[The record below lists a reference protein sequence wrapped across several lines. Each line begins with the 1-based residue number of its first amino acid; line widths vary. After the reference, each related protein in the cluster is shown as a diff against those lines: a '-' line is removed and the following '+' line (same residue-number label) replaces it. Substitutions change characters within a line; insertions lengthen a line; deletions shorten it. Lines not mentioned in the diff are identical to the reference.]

1 MAALKRKKNK
11 EKKHMGM
18 RGKLIVSLL
27 LIALMLILSF
37 VLAVLEYTSLN
48 TATFGDS
55 FYRAVMPVFV
65 ALSVALLLL
74 VMLLFFILS
83 YYVNPFYKIL
93 AALNAYRSFGKKYS
107 VKFDGDDQLSM
118 LNEGLAEI
126 TEENI
131 QLRRRIAVLK
141 GKIPSETEI

>member
-11 EKKHMGM
+11 EKRPMGM
-18 RGKLIVSLL
+18 RSKLIISLL

-37 VLAVLEYTSLN
+37 VLAVLEYINLN
-48 TATFGDS
+48 TASLGDS

-65 ALSVALLLL
+65 SLFVGLLLL
-74 VMLLFFILS
+74 AMLLFFILS

-93 AALNAYRSFGKKYS
+93 DALNAYRSFGKKYS
-107 VKFDGDDQLSM
+107 VKFDGNDQLST
-118 LNEGLAEI
+118 LNEGIAEI

-141 GKIPSETEI
+141 GKIPAEEEV